1 MDFKV
6 KNVYSIPY
14 ISIKNKNCDFFLA
27 SYTFKKF
34 YITYFDCNV
43 SIIDESVVA
52 LAYATCQGVSF
63 LSLVPLKNKIKMLTL
78 SFF

>member
-1 MDFKV
+1 MYTPNHILVLKINIV
-6 KNVYSIPY
+6 I
-14 ISIKNKNCDFFLA
+14 FLA

-63 LSLVPLKNKIKMLTL
+63 LSLVPLKNKIKM
-78 SFF
+78 F